1 MTGKF
6 ITFEG
11 VEGCGKSTQME
22 EAYRFLAGKKIP
34 IVATREPGGT
44 TIGNEIRNILL
55 NRAHHGMQALTELLL
70 YLAARAQHVK
80 EVIRPALEAGKI
92 VLCDR
97 FHDSTLAYQGYGRG
111 IDMDT
116 ISKLNALATDGIV
129 PDLTFLLDIDVEEG
143 LERARQRSAQ
153 MSAGTHRVGA
163 RLDRFEEDTLEFH
176 RRIRAGYLT
185 LAMQDPR
192 RYVLIPAAGT
202 PDDVRSRVLETLG
215 RFLKEHYERL

>member
-1 MTGKF
+1 VTGKF
-6 ITFEG
+6 ISFEG

-22 EAYRFLAGKKIP
+22 EACRFLAEKKIP
-34 IVATREPGGT
+34 LVATREPGGT
-44 TIGNEIRNILL
+44 TIGNEIRTILL
-55 NRAHHGMQALTELLL
+55 NRAHRRMEALTELLL
-70 YLAARAQHVK
+70 YLAARAQHVE

-111 IDMDT
+111 LDLDM
-116 ISKLNALATDGIV
+116 ILKLNALATDGIV

-143 LERARQRSAQ
+143 LARARQRSAQ
-153 MSAGTHRVGA
+153 TSSHP

-185 LAMQDPR
+185 LAMQNPHR
-192 RYVLIPAAGT
+192 FVLIPAAGT
-202 PDDVRSRVLETLG
+202 PGDVSSRVLGTLE
-215 RFLKEHYERL
+215 RFLKESHEQL